1 MVQAKVN
8 QLQTFEDFL
17 AYDDG
22 TDGLYELT
30 YGELIEVPPESFDNL
45 DKALS
50 LRDALLAMPGVT
62 KVLPQGIAVATYG
75 QPKNRFPDLT
85 VLRPEHPEQMRAM
98 GKAAIALDM
107 APPLLVVEVV
117 SPGSENHRRNYLDK
131 RSQYEERGIPEYW
144 ILDPQQAQVMVLWLT
159 EAGYEET
166 VFTGNEVVAS
176 SGFPSWRMT
185 VTDMLAT

>member
-8 QLQTFEDFL
+8 QLQTFDDFL
-17 AYDDG
+17 AYGDG

-45 DKALS
+45 DKVLS

-85 VLRPEHPEQMRAM
+85 VLRPEHPEQMRAI

-107 APPLLVVEVV
+107 TPPLLIVEVV
-117 SPGSENHRRNYLDK
+117 SPGSENHRRDYLDK
-131 RSQYEERGIPEYW
+131 RRQYEERGIPEYW
-144 ILDPQQAQVMVLWLT
+144 ILDPQQAQVTVLWLT
-159 EAGYEET
+159 DSGYEET
-166 VFTGNEVVAS
+166 VFTGIDVVVS
-176 SGFPSWRMT
+176 PGFPNWKMT
-185 VTDMLAT
+185 EADMLAA